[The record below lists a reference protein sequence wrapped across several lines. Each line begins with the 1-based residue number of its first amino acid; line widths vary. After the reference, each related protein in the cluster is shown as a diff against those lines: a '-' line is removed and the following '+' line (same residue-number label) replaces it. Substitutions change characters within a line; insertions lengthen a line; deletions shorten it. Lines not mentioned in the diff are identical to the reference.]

1 MAALFPQPAG
11 DRAADRKLLAG
22 TPGDE
27 AVASTG
33 DLAIELTGTMSIVD
47 GSQSEEELSF
57 MLLIKK
63 ARASCRLMSNRPFV
77 KGSVHPKVK
86 FQSLST

>member
-22 TPGDE
+22 TPGDDE

-57 MLLIKK
+57 MLLKKKK
-63 ARASCRLMSNRPFV
+63 AV
-77 KGSVHPKVK
+77 G
-86 FQSLST
+86 